1 MGPPVHRTVA
11 FAVDGPLARADL
23 PGLCARIRRLLERSG
38 AELAWCDVDRV
49 APDAVTVEALGRL
62 QLAARRH
69 DCRVRLRG
77 ASPELLELVAF
88 MGLSDVL
95 PE

>member
-1 MGPPVHRTVA
+1 MGRPLHRTIA
-11 FAVDGPLARADL
+11 FAVDGPIARADVA
-23 PGLCARIRRLLERSG
+23 GLCSRIRSLLERS
-38 AELAWCDVDRV
+38 AADLAWCDVDRA

-69 DCRVRLRG
+69 NCRLRLRG

-95 PE
+95 AE